1 MRQPGSSQTSAST
14 LSAITIFIKG
24 SGGLYL
30 KGGLLAALLI
40 VPAFAIQVVGIL
52 DQPLYDENGL
62 QPRLLIMP
70 FVVITALGLVL
81 GRMFQLAQQV
91 RHNSDKF
98 RSVADVAEDF
108 IYLRSIDGDYEYVS
122 PSCERLLG
130 YPPEDFYDKPNLMT
144 DLVHPDDRDR
154 WLHHIDNVN
163 NAGVAETLDV
173 RLLGKNGRQVWV
185 SHVCSPV
192 YDSSGKQIGVRSTN
206 VDITQRKAFE
216 DRIEHMAYY
225 DPLCDLPNRRSLER
239 TVRQYIDSGSRQ
251 KSVFAVL
258 FLDLDRFKNI
268 NDSYGHFFGDKL
280 LRMIAKRLVTHAQNG
295 MVTRFGGD
303 EFVILAHHVSD
314 HDQAIR
320 FAEELIDAIEEPFH
334 VEEHELYLTGSIGIA
349 FYPQDGATP
358 DELVKHADA
367 AMYRSKHGR
376 QEKIKLFAPDMIK
389 QAAEFVSTENSIR
402 RGLEHRE
409 FEVYYQ
415 PKIRIADG
423 AVVGLEALARWNH
436 PETGLLLPERFIPVA
451 EETGLIL
458 PLGQQLLDQILHHLE
473 RWTERGQAVPV
484 AINVSGRQFLDS
496 KFCDTTEA
504 QILASGIDSGLIE
517 LEITEQVF
525 MSDLEAT
532 VTKLVRLKRHGIRV
546 AIDDFG
552 TGYSSL
558 KYIKTLPIDTI
569 KIDRHFVW
577 GALDDPKD
585 MAVLQ
590 AMVSLCDGLELNM
603 VAEGIE
609 TEAHRQLL
617 VDIGCEVAQGFLFHE
632 PMKFDDV
639 DRVLQD
645 HADKPEE

>member
-1 MRQPGSSQTSAST
+1 MSQQQSSQPPESRA
-14 LSAITIFIKG
+14 SAITALLKS
-24 SGGLYL
+24 SGRFYL

-40 VPAFAIQVVGIL
+40 VPAFAIQIIGIL
-52 DQPLYDENGL
+52 DQNIYDENGFHA
-62 QPRLLIMP
+62 QLLIIP
-70 FVVITALGLVL
+70 LVLITALGLVL
-81 GRMFQLAQQV
+81 GRVLQLGQQV

-98 RSVADVAEDF
+98 RAVADVAEDF
-108 IYLRSIDGDYEYVS
+108 IYLRSVEGEYEYVS

-130 YPPEDFYDKPNLMT
+130 YRAEDFYKKPNLMN

-154 WLHHIDNVN
+154 WLQHVDNVN
-163 NAGVAETLDV
+163 HAGVAETLDI

-192 YDSSGKQIGVRSTN
+192 YEKDGQQIGVRSTN

-239 TVRQYIDSGSRQ
+239 TIRQYIDSGTRQ

-280 LRMIAKRLVTHAQNG
+280 LRILAKRLVTHARDS

-303 EFVILAHHVSD
+303 EFVILAHHVTD
-314 HDQAIR
+314 NDQAIR
-320 FAEELIDAIEEPFH
+320 FAEELIDAVEEPFR

-349 FYPQDGATP
+349 FYPQDGTTP

-389 QAAEFVSTENSIR
+389 QAAAFVSTENSIR

-409 FEVYYQ
+409 FEIYYQ
-415 PKIRIADG
+415 PKVRIADG

-436 PETGLLLPERFIPVA
+436 PETGLLLPARFISVA

-458 PLGQQLLDQILHHLE
+458 PLGQQLVEQILGDLT
-473 RWTERGQAVPV
+473 RWANRGLAVPV

-504 QILASGIDSGLIE
+504 QILASGVDSALIE

-546 AIDDFG
+546 TIDDFG

-577 GALDDPKD
+577 GALDDSKD

-590 AMVSLCDGLELNM
+590 AMVSLCAGLELNM

-609 TEAHRQLL
+609 TESHRQLL
-617 VDIGCEVAQGFLFHE
+617 VDIGCDVAQGFLFHK
-632 PMKFDDV
+632 PMAVDDV
-639 DRVLQD
+639 DRVLER
-645 HADKPEE
+645 HFKKPKE